1 MNDLNSFSKNKPIDT
16 LKVRGIN
23 LAVWAHGTDEK
34 SYRQITI
41 KKFFK
46 DQESGEIKESKSMS
60 IYDIPFLIQQLQEV
74 YSKELR
80 GSY

>member
-1 MNDLNSFSKNKPIDT
+1 MNDLINFSKNKPIDT
-16 LKVRGIN
+16 LKVKGIN
-23 LAVWAHGTDEK
+23 LAVWAHGTNEK

-46 DQESGEIKESKSMS
+46 DVQTGEIRESQSLS

-80 GSY
+80 GIY